1 MARGEDTFESDIDL
15 LVDFDKDASLF
26 DMGGLLEDLE
36 ELLAPHRVDLVSTGG
51 LLARDDHIRA
61 EARPL

>member
-1 MARGEDTFESDIDL
+1 M

-26 DMGGLLEDLE
+26 DMGGLMEDLE

-51 LLARDDHIRA
+51 LLTRDKHISA